1 MAFSSNFLQQTINS
15 AFNFLYPTQCRICKN
30 QIALETV
37 PYMCDNCWNNI
48 NFVIQP
54 WCDICGTSEIEGT
67 CAACDTNPPRYGKL
81 RTIALYEGV
90 LQQTIHLF
98 KFEKRINI
106 AKYLIQLII
115 DNIPADCN
123 IIEYDYIIPIP
134 IHKKRLIERGFNQSY
149 ILSKGISNIFNIEVN
164 LDTLNRSRNTLPQSS
179 LDREKRL
186 INMIGA
192 FGLSNAEQIRGK
204 KLLVFDDVFTTGA
217 TIKEAVDVLW
227 DADPT
232 EVDVLTLARTP
243 IAKL

>member
-1 MAFSSNFLQQTINS
+1 MS
-15 AFNFLYPTQCRICKN
+15 
-30 QIALETV
+30 
-37 PYMCDNCWNNI
+37 
-48 NFVIQP
+48 
-54 WCDICGTSEIEGT
+54 
-67 CAACDTNPPRYGKL
+67 
-81 RTIALYEGV
+81 GV
-90 LQQTIHLF
+90 L
-98 KFEKRINI
+98 INHI
-106 AKYLIQLII
+106 YYPKESQM
-115 DNIPADCN
+115 
-123 IIEYDYIIPIP
+123 
-134 IHKKRLIERGFNQSY
+134 
-149 ILSKGISNIFNIEVN
+149 IFNIEVN